1 MSGVKGM
8 FDRFSRSPTY
18 AQAVRARI
26 RAGGIVKRLE
36 DHVLGKVEMSASQ
49 VSAALGLLRKCVPD
63 LSTMEH
69 TGKDGGPIQHK
80 VDEMTTLDK
89 ARAIHFAMSEAAEA
103 VRKAR
108 SSSEGA
114 V

>member
-8 FDRFSRSPTY
+8 HKRFSTSPGY
-18 AQAVRARI
+18 ADAVRARI

-49 VSAALGLLRKCVPD
+49 VSAALGLLRKTVPD
-63 LSTMEH
+63 LSAVEH
-69 TGKDGGPIQHK
+69 TGKDGGPIEHR
-80 VDEMTTLDK
+80 VDSLSKLDK

-103 VRKAR
+103 LRKAKQ
-108 SSSEGA
+108 SSEQAG
-114 V
+114 